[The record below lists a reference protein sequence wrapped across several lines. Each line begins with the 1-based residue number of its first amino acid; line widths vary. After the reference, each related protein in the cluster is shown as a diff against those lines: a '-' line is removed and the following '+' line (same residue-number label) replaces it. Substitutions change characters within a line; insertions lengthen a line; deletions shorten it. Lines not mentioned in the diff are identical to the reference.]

1 MILDKGIFTLF
12 RRTDAAGPGHK
23 PVYDYTLM
31 GKGWY
36 GELDFE
42 TTPSRETE
50 GRKTLRIDARI
61 RILQRREIR
70 QHDAVVLADVESI
83 RELPEGAPVYDIERA
98 FHGLDDDGPTP
109 ITDLTLREVMP

>member
-42 TTPSRETE
+42 TAPSRETE
-50 GRKTLRIDARI
+50 GRKALRIDARI

-70 QHDAVVLADVESI
+70 QLRDYLIRICRGHGILAE
-83 RELPEGAPVYDIERA
+83 E
-98 FHGLDDDGPTP
+98 
-109 ITDLTLREVMP
+109 